1 MSFDN
6 KKMSFSQDD
15 MNKLLML
22 FTQNKNIKY
31 DFCNFLED
39 NKHLSYHSSK
49 SSASDTTVFF
59 SDIFIPNVTTGK
71 LPAVAIKSWMS
82 WNLISKG
89 ELEKFYKDS
98 SVPYKF
104 LKLVQEKETAKS
116 LISFQALDYEV
127 KVYQYIT
134 KNIILTNESNNF
146 VPYIGFVSC
155 SLQNIVNEIKTA
167 QNSLSEKD
175 RHKLFEI
182 FSLPAKYFPNMKLN
196 LLVTGSLENKKN
208 LPTLYDLLYN
218 RVLSDNSLNS
228 IVFQLLHAIYVLEKH
243 RIMHNDLHLDNVF
256 VEVLDEPRRVS
267 LKIDNKVFSFSTHY
281 IPKIFDWDRCY
292 VESLGEN
299 AIINSRRYKL
309 LNATNKFGK
318 KRDYYQFICGI
329 VSHSRSDFTDKLIKS
344 ITPSPFFKAWN
355 SGSTADPITYQ
366 LSKGQMEK
374 IKKIFPPPTSTYE
387 DREKFY
393 NLSKPILESIIPQ
406 NTLLK
411 KLDETRRE
419 HYLISDQIYVGI
431 DNSLDVLNI
440 YSGRHCM
447 PYNEVSNNVL
457 YPLKL
462 LFTDKQLL
470 RNLTS
475 HLKDFKVQ

>member
-1 MSFDN
+1 MPFDN
-6 KKMSFSQDD
+6 KKISFSQDD
-15 MNKLLML
+15 MNKLFLL
-22 FTQNKNIKY
+22 LQNKNINY

-39 NKHLSYHSSK
+39 NNYLSYHSSK

-71 LPAVAIKSWMS
+71 LPAVAIKAWMS

-89 ELEKFYKDS
+89 ELERFYNDP

-104 LKLVQEKETAKS
+104 WKLVQEKENSNYLVNYK
-116 LISFQALDYEV
+116 ALDYEV
-127 KVYQYIT
+127 KVYKYIT

-146 VPYIGFVSC
+146 VPYIGYVSC

-167 QNSLSEKD
+167 RNSLSEKD
-175 RHKLFEI
+175 RQKLFET

-196 LLVTGSLENKKN
+196 LLVTGSLENKKQ
-208 LPTLYDLLYN
+208 LPTLYELLN
-218 RVLSDNSLNS
+218 DRVLSDGSLNS

-256 VEVLDEPRRVS
+256 VEVLDEPRTVS
-267 LKIDNKVFSFSTHY
+267 LKIDNTIFSFSTHY

-292 VESLGEN
+292 AESFGEN
-299 AIINSRRYKL
+299 PIINTTRYKRM
-309 LNATNKFGK
+309 NATNKFGK
-318 KRDYYQFICGI
+318 KRDYYQIICGI

-355 SGSTADPITYQ
+355 SGSTADPISFQ
-366 LSKGQMEK
+366 LSKYQIEK
-374 IKKIFPPPTSTYE
+374 SKKIFPAPTNTY
-387 DREKFY
+387 DNREKFY
-393 NLSKPILESIIPQ
+393 NVTKPILESIIPQ
-406 NTLLK
+406 KTIMR
-411 KLDETRRE
+411 KLDKTRRE
-419 HYLISDQIYVGI
+419 HFLISDQIYVG
-431 DNSLDVLNI
+431 LDVALYVLNI

-447 PYNEVSNNVL
+447 PYNEISNNLL

-470 RNLTS
+470 KNLTL
-475 HLKDFKVQ
+475 HLKDLKIQ